1 MYTKILD
8 FKVFN
13 GSKDEL
19 MKILLSEGNKYHI
32 VSGNPEVLSTAY
44 INPKLL
50 KNFKEDNTII
60 IPDGIGVKIASHMVK
75 APVKEKIAGIEIMQ
89 EITAY
94 CFNNNKSI
102 YLLGGK
108 EEVIHSLKE
117 KLLKDY
123 PGINIS
129 GNHNGYY
136 DKDEE
141 KYIMDDII
149 SKQPFA
155 LFVAMGCPRQEEFII
170 DIMDKIHTGI
180 MMGVGGS
187 FDVLSGKSRR
197 APLWMINM
205 GLEWL
210 YRVIKEPWRIKRLSI
225 IPKFLFKVALN
236 RK

>member
-180 MMGVGGS
+180 MMG
-187 FDVLSGKSRR
+187 
-197 APLWMINM
+197 
-205 GLEWL
+205 
-210 YRVIKEPWRIKRLSI
+210 
-225 IPKFLFKVALN
+225 
-236 RK
+236 